1 MDIYRQQLRT
11 AALGARVDMRAV
23 MQQVY
28 LWMTLGLVITAVVA
42 LFLAVSGLTLVL
54 GPVLVFAPFA
64 QIGLMWHL
72 GAHIGRMSAERATT
86 LFLVFAAVM
95 GVTMSSIFYWA
106 DLSAIY
112 VAFFSSGALFAAMS
126 IIGYTTQLDL
136 SRLGGILLMGLIGLI
151 IASVVNV
158 FAHSSTLYWF
168 ISYAGVLIFTG
179 LTAYDTQ
186 WIKRAA
192 LALEVRG
199 EANSSLAVRRLALMG
214 ALKLYLDFVN
224 LFLYILRLISRRR

>member
-1 MDIYRQQLRT
+1 MDIYRPQPQAT
-11 AALGARVDMRAV
+11 ALGTRVDMRAI

-42 LFLAVSGLTLVL
+42 LFLAVSGITLAL
-54 GPVLVFAPFA
+54 GPALMLAPFA
-64 QIGLMWHL
+64 QIGLVWYL
-72 GAHIGRMSAERATT
+72 SARIGRMSAERATT

-112 VAFFSSGALFAAMS
+112 IALFATGALFAAMS
-126 IIGYTTQLDL
+126 IVGYTTQVDL
-136 SRLGGILLMGLIGLI
+136 SRLGGILFMALIGLI
-151 IASVVNV
+151 IASVVNI
-158 FAHSSTLYWF
+158 FARSSTLYWI

-186 WIKRAA
+186 WIKRTA
-192 LALEVRG
+192 LVLEARG
-199 EANSSLAVRRLALMG
+199 EMSGSVAVRRLALMG

-224 LFLYILRLISRRR
+224 LFLYILSLTSRRR